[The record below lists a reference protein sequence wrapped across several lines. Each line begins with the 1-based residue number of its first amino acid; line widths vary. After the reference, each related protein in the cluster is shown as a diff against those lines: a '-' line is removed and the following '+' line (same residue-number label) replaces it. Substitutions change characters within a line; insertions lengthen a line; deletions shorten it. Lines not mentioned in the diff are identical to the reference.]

1 MSDLSVAVADH
12 VAVMEVQR
20 GPDNYFD
27 QSLLQH
33 IADVGEELAASRQAR
48 VILLCSE
55 GRHFCAGANFGA
67 GALRDDRERSA
78 AEVYKQ
84 ASRLFELELPV
95 VAAVQGSAVGGGLG
109 LACAADF
116 RVASRRSRF
125 HANFSKLGFHHGF
138 GLSVSLPRIVGPQ
151 RALELLTTSRRLS
164 GDQAFGMG
172 LVDRLAADGAER
184 DEAHSL
190 AMDIAALA
198 PLAVRSIKETMK
210 AGLAND
216 VRVALGRELQE
227 QRRLWKT
234 EDSKI
239 GIAAN
244 LDRATPHFI
253 GK

>member
-1 MSDLSVAVADH
+1 
-12 VAVMEVQR
+12 
-20 GPDNYFD
+20 
-27 QSLLQH
+27 
-33 IADVGEELAASRQAR
+33 
-48 VILLCSE
+48 
-55 GRHFCAGANFGA
+55 
-67 GALRDDRERSA
+67 
-78 AEVYKQ
+78 
-84 ASRLFELELPV
+84 
-95 VAAVQGSAVGGGLG
+95 
-109 LACAADF
+109 
-116 RVASRRSRF
+116 
-125 HANFSKLGFHHGF
+125 
-138 GLSVSLPRIVGPQ
+138 
-151 RALELLTTSRRLS
+151 
-164 GDQAFGMG
+164 MG